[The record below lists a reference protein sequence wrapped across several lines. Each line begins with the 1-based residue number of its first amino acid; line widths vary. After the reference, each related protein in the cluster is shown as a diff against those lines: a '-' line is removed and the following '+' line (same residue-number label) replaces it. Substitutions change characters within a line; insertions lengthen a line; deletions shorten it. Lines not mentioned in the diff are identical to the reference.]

1 MTKLEQAK
9 ENLSAAFGNL
19 EKTIFDKIGEIRK
32 LNNPSNRESMGI
44 ETQNN
49 KLRIKNDQ
57 LEESKAQNKEI
68 IHQIQ
73 MDFSQIKKIINQND
87 NS

>member
-1 MTKLEQAK
+1 
-9 ENLSAAFGNL
+9 
-19 EKTIFDKIGEIRK
+19 
-32 LNNPSNRESMGI
+32 MGI